1 MSQNNDATSFAAQT
15 PPPPASTVTPPP
27 VIPPAPPMPPAPSI
41 LREQPVAPAP
51 LPATTA
57 APPTAAPA
65 VAAPAAPAAE
75 SRPRPEAPTPAA
87 DAKPA
92 PTEAEMARAR
102 QILDTVSQAY
112 SARMVGQERLRTS
125 LLLALMA
132 GGHILLESVPG
143 LAKTTAASTLADTV
157 KADFKR
163 IQCTPDLLPSD
174 ITGTQIYD
182 AASGTFRTV
191 LGPVH
196 ANFVL
201 LDEINRSSAKTQSAM
216 LEAMQERQTTIG
228 GEIHRVPRP
237 FLVIATQNPIE
248 QEGTYELP
256 EAQMDRFLL
265 KEIVEYP
272 SPADELEVLARIDS
286 GALDPDRHATTT
298 ISLADVE
305 QLQDISSRV
314 YVDPAIRNYIVSLV
328 YVTRNPVPYI
338 GETLGGYIKYG
349 ASPRGSIAF
358 LQASRALA
366 LLAGRS
372 YVIPEDVRNLRHL
385 VLRHRVLLTFEAEA
399 ENVRSEDVIDAVFGA
414 VPTP

>member
-1 MSQNNDATSFAAQT
+1 MSQLP
-15 PPPPASTVTPPP
+15 PPPPAAAS
-27 VIPPAPPMPPAPSI
+27 PASAPD
-41 LREQPVAPAP
+41 
-51 LPATTA
+51 
-57 APPTAAPA
+57 APA
-65 VAAPAAPAAE
+65 VPP
-75 SRPRPEAPTPAA
+75 
-87 DAKPA
+87 
-92 PTEAEMARAR
+92 PTEEEMARAQETLR
-102 QILDTVSQAY
+102 VISDSY
-112 SARMVGQERLRTS
+112 STKMVGQERLRQS
-125 LLLALMA
+125 LLIALIA

-157 KADFKR
+157 KAKFKR

-174 ITGTQIYD
+174 ITGNQIYD
-182 AASGTFRTV
+182 ASTGTFRTV

-228 GEIHRVPRP
+228 GEVHPLPKP

-272 SPADELEVLARIDS
+272 SPAEEAEILNRIDS
-286 GALDPDRHATTT
+286 GVLNPEHHVPNLVSLEDVAALQEIA
-298 ISLADVE
+298 
-305 QLQDISSRV
+305 SRI
-314 YVDPAIRNYIVSLV
+314 YVGPPVRNYIVQLA
-328 YVTRNPVPYI
+328 YVTRNPAPYI
-338 GETLGGYIKYG
+338 GEQRARYIKYG
-349 ASPRGSIAF
+349 ASPRASIAF

-366 LLAGRS
+366 LLNGRTH
-372 YVIPEDVRNLRHL
+372 VLPEDIRTLRHA
-385 VLRHRVLLTFEAEA
+385 VLRHRVLLTFEADA
-399 ENVRSEDVIDAVFGA
+399 EGIRSEEIIDQIFGT

>member
-1 MSQNNDATSFAAQT
+1 MNQPYTAPNGSPAVP
-15 PPPPASTVTPPP
+15 PPPPAAPSPAEQLFST
-27 VIPPAPPMPPAPSI
+27 PPAPAAQQARPAAS
-41 LREQPVAPAP
+41 AK
-51 LPATTA
+51 
-57 APPTAAPA
+57 PTA
-65 VAAPAAPAAE
+65 
-75 SRPRPEAPTPAA
+75 SA

-92 PTEAEMARAR
+92 PTDAEMR
-102 QILDTVSQAY
+102 QAAETIRVISDAY
-112 SARMVGQERLRTS
+112 SVKMVGQERLRTS
-125 LLLALMA
+125 LLVALIA

-157 KADFKR
+157 QASFKR

-174 ITGTQIYD
+174 ITGNQIYD
-182 AASGTFRTV
+182 AHTGSFRTV

-216 LEAMQERQTTIG
+216 LEAMQEHQTTIG
-228 GEIHRVPRP
+228 GEVHHLPQP

-272 SPADELEVLARIDS
+272 SPADEFEILGRIDS
-286 GALDPDRHATTT
+286 GVLDPDRHVAGAV
-298 ISLADVE
+298 SLEDIRS
-305 QLQDISSRV
+305 LQDVASRI
-314 YVDPAIRNYIVSLV
+314 YVDAAIRNYIVSIA
-328 YVTRNPVPYI
+328 YVTRNPGPYI
-338 GETLGGYIKYG
+338 GEERARLIKYG
-349 ASPRGSIAF
+349 ASPRASIAF

-366 LLAGRS
+366 LLNGRNH
-372 YVIPEDVRNLRHL
+372 VLPEDIRTLRHV
-385 VLRHRVLLTFEAEA
+385 VLRHRVLLTFEADA
-399 ENVRSEDVIDAVFGA
+399 EGIHSEQIIDEIFGA

>member
-1 MSQNNDATSFAAQT
+1 VSQNNDAPTFAAQT
-15 PPPPASTVTPPP
+15 PPPPASTVAPPP
-27 VIPPAPPMPPAPSI
+27 AIPPAPPMPPAPSTR
-41 LREQPVAPAP
+41 REQSAPTAAAPSAPGPSTGSGTGNPAQPPAAPAP
-51 LPATTA
+51 T
-57 APPTAAPA
+57 
-65 VAAPAAPAAE
+65 APAAPAQ
-75 SRPRPEAPTPAA
+75 AA
-87 DAKPA
+87 ALAKPA

-102 QILDTVSQAY
+102 EILDIVSKAY

-182 AASGTFRTV
+182 AASGSFRTV

-228 GEIHRVPRP
+228 GEIHKVPRP

-314 YVDPAIRNYIVSLV
+314 YVDPAIRNYIVSIV

-366 LLAGRS
+366 LLSGRS

-399 ENVRSEDVIDAVFGA
+399 ENVRSEDIIDAVFGA

>member
-1 MSQNNDATSFAAQT
+1 MTEPQPAFHGGQAPPPP
-15 PPPPASTVTPPP
+15 PPPPA
-27 VIPPAPPMPPAPSI
+27 AA
-41 LREQPVAPAP
+41 APAP
-51 LPATTA
+51 QTPTPT
-57 APPTAAPA
+57 APPA
-65 VAAPAAPAAE
+65 
-75 SRPRPEAPTPAA
+75 SAA

-92 PTEAEMARAR
+92 PTDAELAAARATLR
-102 QILDTVSQAY
+102 TVSEAY
-112 SARMVGQERLRTS
+112 SAKMVGQERLRTS
-125 LLLALMA
+125 LLISLMA

-157 KADFKR
+157 QAEFKR

-174 ITGTQIYD
+174 ITGTQIYES
-182 AASGTFRTV
+182 ATGTFRTV

-228 GEIHRVPRP
+228 GEVHKVPHP

-272 SPADELEVLARIDS
+272 SPAEELEVLARIDS
-286 GALDPDRHATTT
+286 GALDPERHVRTSAT
-298 ISLADVE
+298 LADVE
-305 QLQDISSRV
+305 QLQDVASRI
-314 YVDPAIRNYIVSLV
+314 YVDPAVRQYIVSLV

-338 GETLGGYIKYG
+338 GERLGGFIKYG
-349 ASPRGSIAF
+349 ASPRGTIAF
-358 LQASRALA
+358 LQAARALA
-366 LLAGRS
+366 LLNGRNH
-372 YVIPEDVRNLRHL
+372 VIPEDVRSLRHL

-399 ENVRSEDVIDAVFGA
+399 EGVRSEEIIDAVFGA

>member
-1 MSQNNDATSFAAQT
+1 MSEFPVPGSAPSAP
-15 PPPPASTVTPPP
+15 PPPPAP
-27 VIPPAPPMPPAPSI
+27 VLQAPPA
-41 LREQPVAPAP
+41 PVAPASARP
-51 LPATTA
+51 Q
-57 APPTAAPA
+57 
-65 VAAPAAPAAE
+65 PAAP
-75 SRPRPEAPTPAA
+75 SA
-87 DAKPA
+87 DAKA
-92 PTEAEMARAR
+92 PLTRDELAQAQRIL
-102 QILDTVSQAY
+102 QIISDSY
-112 SARMVGQERLRTS
+112 STKMVGQERLRTS
-125 LLLALMA
+125 LLVSLIA

-157 KADFKR
+157 KASFKR

-174 ITGTQIYD
+174 ITGNQIYD
-182 AASGTFRTV
+182 ASSGTFRTV

-228 GEIHRVPRP
+228 GEVHHLPKP

-272 SPADELEVLARIDS
+272 SPAEEFEILNRIDS
-286 GALDPDRHATTT
+286 GVLNPDRHVPGA
-298 ISLADVE
+298 ISLDDV
-305 QLQDISSRV
+305 QDLQDIAARV
-314 YVDPAIRNYIVSLV
+314 YVDPAIRNYIVQLA
-328 YVTRNPVPYI
+328 YVTRNPAPYI
-338 GETLGGYIKYG
+338 GEERARFIKYG
-349 ASPRGSIAF
+349 ASPRASIAF

-366 LLAGRS
+366 LLSGRTHLL
-372 YVIPEDVRNLRHL
+372 PEDVRSLRHL
-385 VLRHRVLLTFEAEA
+385 VLRHRVLLTFEADA
-399 ENVRSEDVIDAVFGA
+399 EGIRSEEIIDQIFAS